1 MKIFNCGKSGFQKS
15 SYTYNRY
22 INKLARRLMFSFTNL
37 GIGHF
42 RVPSGLCF
50 KTRVGA
56 QPFIWKSFFI
66 LMQIKL
72 IFTRKVVHLASFGL
86 LRVKVDNPITFLLE
100 EKKIHSNKL
109 NIHLSLMK
117 LKFHSKKIMR
127 GKGSSQCYFLGVSF
141 L

>member
-1 MKIFNCGKSGFQKS
+1 
-15 SYTYNRY
+15 
-22 INKLARRLMFSFTNL
+22 
-37 GIGHF
+37 
-42 RVPSGLCF
+42 
-50 KTRVGA
+50 
-56 QPFIWKSFFI
+56 
-66 LMQIKL
+66 MQIKL